1 MLMRELAYG
10 GVNAPTIRV
19 NRQPLAALNGHFIA
33 RTFLGYLASPTL
45 RLQIHIELSTMD
57 EEVILPGM
65 SEREIYIRRRVK
77 RLAEFYRHLT
87 MYVLIMSVIWIGSM
101 VLMKKTP
108 AAWWQWWQIWPTVGW
123 GFAVLVHGLSVL
135 PRYGFFSLDWEEKK
149 VRELLDKNPA
159 DR

>member
-1 MLMRELAYG
+1 
-10 GVNAPTIRV
+10 
-19 NRQPLAALNGHFIA
+19 
-33 RTFLGYLASPTL
+33 
-45 RLQIHIELSTMD
+45 MD

-87 MYVLIMSVIWIGSM
+87 MYVIIMSVIWIGSL
-101 VLMKKTP
+101 VLMKKAP

-123 GFAVLVHGLSVL
+123 GLSVLVHGLSVL
-135 PRYGFFSLDWEEKK
+135 PRYGFFSLDWEQKK